1 MIIKNTKLKKE
12 LIVENNKLVHNSIT
26 NLLTGDV
33 YDLSTGEE
41 FCISYYL
48 NKKDAYRKVFKVAP
62 VLIKSSQMAV
72 SFKDDNTLTFSGCF
86 SNNITFS
93 VDVRYFEKGDVLA
106 KSMTI
111 RTDNDVFLDYVTMD
125 EMEVDTDKFYWS
137 RPVVKEVITIPSYI
151 AALGQP
157 VYNNTIWASL
167 HTPVGDN
174 YVENGKTILKY
185 HIGRNI
191 SEFEDGYNTPQ
202 SIIGASIAPTMLAAK
217 DSFFAYIYTFARKPS
232 MYITYNSW
240 YDYML
245 DINTDI
251 INTSFTEIHDEFEK
265 SGLRPLDCYV
275 IDDGWCD
282 YWTNAFWKIKEDK
295 FPDGFLAE
303 SELTRSFGSHFGL
316 WVGPRG
322 GYTSDT
328 YPYAKRLGK
337 IGYFVSRNSMDIC
350 TGAPKY
356 IEDLGDRMIYFM
368 KERNVE
374 YFKLDG
380 FSWCQCKNKNHGHP
394 VGNDKDGL
402 YYYTFLWE
410 EWLKVFKKMKEVNP
424 NVFIN
429 LTSYAHCSPFFLEY
443 ASAIWMN
450 NANDMGYIGKGT
462 SIDQC
467 LNYRDGRYYNLQN
480 ERQVQLPSQYI
491 YNHEPNYGQRN
502 YNPPLPDPSKKTVIY
517 TDEEFEKYLLSCLMR
532 GSGFIELYYS
542 PSLMK
547 EGNKYAI
554 NARVLKWVEDN
565 FEIIANSTYF
575 GGLPVEG
582 KVYGYIGTH
591 GKKAI
596 ISFRNPT
603 DQPANYT
610 IDLAEYTFRTG
621 EYKMSEYYPDKTE
634 FGLQKGDLTV
644 SLKPYEVKIFEIEYK

>member
-1 MIIKNTKLKKE
+1 MIIKNTKIQKE
-12 LIVENNKLVHNSIT
+12 LIVENKKLLKNIIT
-26 NLLTGDV
+26 NLLTGDI
-33 YDLSTGEE
+33 YDMSKGEE
-41 FCISYYL
+41 FTISYYL
-48 NKKDAYRKVFKVAP
+48 NKKDAYRKFRKIAP
-62 VLIKSSQMAV
+62 VLIKSSNMQIV
-72 SFKDDNTLTFSGCF
+72 DEKDNTLTYFGSCG
-86 SNNITFS
+86 NDINLT
-93 VDVRYFEKGDVLA
+93 VKVEYVVKDDVIA
-106 KSMTI
+106 KSMHI
-111 RTDNDVFLDYVTMD
+111 ESSKDMFLDYITMD
-125 EMEVDTDKFYWS
+125 EIDVDLDKFYWS

-157 VYNNTIWASL
+157 IYNNTIWTAL

-174 YVENGKTILKY
+174 YVDGAKTVLKY

-191 SEFEDGYNTPQ
+191 SEFKGGYDTP
-202 SIIGASIAPTMLAAK
+202 SSLIGAAIAPTMLAMR
-217 DSFFAYIYTFARKPS
+217 DSFFSYVYTFARKPS

-245 DINTDI
+245 DINTKI
-251 INTSFTEIHDEFEK
+251 IKDSFTEIHNEFEK

-282 YWTNAFWKIKEDK
+282 YWTDAFWKIKEDR

-303 SELTRSFGSHFGL
+303 SELTRGFGSHFGL

-322 GYTSDT
+322 GYTKDT
-328 YPYAKRLGK
+328 YPYAKHLAK
-337 IGYFVSRNSMDIC
+337 IGYSVSRNSMDIC
-350 TGAPKY
+350 TGDPNY
-356 IEDLGDRMIYFM
+356 IRDLGERMIYFM

-380 FSWCQCKNKNHGHP
+380 FAWCQCKNPKHGHP
-394 VGNDKDGL
+394 VGNEKNGL
-402 YYYTFLWE
+402 YFYTFLWE
-410 EWLKVFKKMKEVNP
+410 EWLKVFKKMRKTNP

-450 NANDMGYIGKGT
+450 NANDMGYIGEGA

-517 TDEEFEKYLLSCLMR
+517 TDEEFEKYLYSCLMR

-547 EGNKYAI
+547 DGNKYAI
-554 NARVLKWVEDN
+554 NAKVLKWAEEN

-575 GGLPVEG
+575 GGLPVDG
-582 KVYGYIGTH
+582 KVYGYIGTN
-591 GKKAI
+591 GKNAI
-596 ISFRNPT
+596 VSFRNPT
-603 DQPANYT
+603 DKDMTYT
-610 IDLAEYTFRTG
+610 LTLSDYTFMDG
-621 EYKMSEYYPDKTE
+621 EYEIREYYPTQSEKSL
-634 FGLQKGDLTV
+634 GKGDLTV
-644 SLKPYEVKIFEIEYK
+644 ELLPYQVKIFEIQYQ